1 MLTISSGSARAFIAH
16 TPRGTRAQISL
27 QAAAAAAGYYKFIS
41 ALELQSQLQL
51 PLCLLP
57 PHAAAA
63 LLANNEMST

>member
-16 TPRGTRAQISL
+16 TPRGTGAQISL
-27 QAAAAAAGYYKFIS
+27 QAAAAGYYKFIS
-41 ALELQSQLQL
+41 VLELQSQLQL

-57 PHAAAA
+57 PPAAAA